1 MLKHPENIIEIM
13 KSDFKGAFSNPIV
26 IIVLIGL
33 IILPSLYALINI
45 AACWDPYGN
54 TGQVDFAIANLDNG
68 TTFNGEDINVGNELV
83 KTLKD
88 NDKFHWVF
96 VSEKELRDGVYKG
109 DYYAGIIIP
118 RNLSENVVS
127 ITTDDWFQCRLS
139 GIECKNR

>member
-1 MLKHPENIIEIM
+1 MINTKHPENIIEII

-68 TTFNGEDINVGNELV
+68 TTFNGEDINVGNEQRNYGTAFT
-83 KTLKD
+83 K
-88 NDKFHWVF
+88 
-96 VSEKELRDGVYKG
+96 
-109 DYYAGIIIP
+109 GIIMP
-118 RNLSENVVS
+118 VS
-127 ITTDDWFQCRLS
+127 
-139 GIECKNR
+139 